1 MADDTQSDKTE
12 EATGQLVTQPP
23 AALLEGLGSQGKCKA
38 DEYKTFEEL
47 QVAEGQ
53 TNPMILACQQCR
65 SKILR
70 AGKATL
76 IAREVISRVI

>member
-1 MADDTQSDKTE
+1 MAGNTPNEKPE
-12 EATGQLVTQPP
+12 EATGQLFTQPS

-38 DEYKTFEEL
+38 DEYKSFEEL
-47 QVAEGQ
+47 QVAQGQ

-65 SKILR
+65 SKILL

-76 IAREVISRVI
+76 TAREVA